1 MILGTGSSD
10 VTIFRFLHVCAGGM
24 VVPPPSVRVPVL
36 LHTADKMVVNTC
48 SSREARATDDAKEVS
63 LVPIGLLWFRLGWY
77 HDSAVL
83 GFAHCSLSS
92 VTDFDGLARVTARA
106 LRSKSAMAE

>member
-1 MILGTGSSD
+1 
-10 VTIFRFLHVCAGGM
+10 M

-36 LHTADKMVVNTC
+36 LHTADEVVVDAS
-48 SSREARATDDAKEVS
+48 SSREARATDDAEEVA